1 MYYKNTEWRVNI
13 LIGEGRGADKEPGRG
28 FKKTSLEASLGWRRE
43 ESRCQ
48 EYGTFEGQQVV

>member
-1 MYYKNTEWRVNI
+1 MNI
-13 LIGEGRGADKEPGRG
+13 LIGAERGAEKEPGRG
-28 FKKTSLEASLGWRRE
+28 FKKKGHEASLGWRRE